1 VVKFRRLSTS
11 RWWNNRKSWIIILF
25 FLILLIVRLSK
36 TFIFRDTYYFIT
48 KPFWPGEYQQ
58 EILKKSLNQELS
70 IKLNQ
75 LERDNLRLRQL
86 LDLQKFSDASKL
98 NASVISRNTG
108 SWWRKIILNKGS
120 QNAVSTGDAVIGPGG
135 LIGIVENTSKLTSS
149 VQLLTAP
156 NSKVGVWNQRANLHG
171 LLIGVGTKTPKLL
184 FYSKN
189 VEIQIGD
196 YILSSPASTIL
207 PPNIP
212 IGIIQSIDNESQPNT
227 IATVQLTAKPE
238 AIDWVQ
244 IFRMRFE

>member
-1 VVKFRRLSTS
+1 MVKFRRLSKS
-11 RWWNNRKSWIIILF
+11 RWWNNRKSWIVILF
-25 FLILLIVRLSK
+25 VAILLFVRLSK
-36 TFIFRDTYYFIT
+36 TFVFRDAYYFIT

-58 EILKKSLNQELS
+58 EILRKSLNQELN
-70 IKLNQ
+70 IKLEQ
-75 LERDNLRLRQL
+75 LERDNLRLRQI
-86 LDLQKFSDASKL
+86 LDLQKFSEESKL
-98 NASVISRNTG
+98 NASVISRDTS
-108 SWWRKIILNKGS
+108 SWWKKILLNKGS

-171 LLIGVGTKTPKLL
+171 LLIGVGTKTPKLF

-189 VEIQIGD
+189 VDIQIGD
-196 YILSSPASTIL
+196 SILSSPASTIL

-212 IGIIQSIDNESQPNT
+212 IGIIQSIDNESKPNT
-227 IATVQLTAKPE
+227 IATIQLTAKQE

-244 IFRMRFE
+244 ILRMRF

>member
-11 RWWNNRKSWIIILF
+11 RWWNKRKSWILILF
-25 FLILLIVRLSK
+25 FLLLLNVRLSK
-36 TFIFRDTYYFIT
+36 TFIFWDFYYFIT

-58 EILKKSLNQELS
+58 EIIRKSINQELN

-75 LERDNLRLRQL
+75 LEKDNLRLREL
-86 LDLQKFSDASKL
+86 LDLQNNSEANKL
-98 NASVISRNTG
+98 NSSVIFRNTG
-108 SWWRKIILNKGS
+108 SWWKKILLNKGS
-120 QNAVSTGDAVIGPGG
+120 QNGVSTGDAVLGPGG

-149 VQLLTAP
+149 VQLLTDP

-171 LLIGVGTKTPKLL
+171 LLIGLGTKTPKLF

-189 VEIQIGD
+189 VDIKLGD

-212 IGIIQSIDNESQPNT
+212 IGIIQSIDNESKPNT

-238 AIDWVQ
+238 VIDWVQ
-244 IFRMRFE
+244 IIRMKY

>member
-1 VVKFRRLSTS
+1 MVKFRRLSTS

-36 TFIFRDTYYFIT
+36 TFIFRDVYYFIT

-58 EILKKSLNQELS
+58 EILRKSINKELN

-75 LERDNLRLRQL
+75 LEKDNLRLRRI
-86 LDLQKFSDASKL
+86 LDLQNFPEANKL
-98 NASVISRNTG
+98 NSSVISRNTS
-108 SWWRKIILNKGS
+108 SWWKKILLNKGS
-120 QNAVSTGDAVIGPGG
+120 QNGVSPGDVVTGPGG

-149 VQLLTAP
+149 VQLLTAL
-156 NSKVGVWNQRANLHG
+156 NSKVGVWNQRSNLHG
-171 LLIGVGTKTPKLL
+171 LLIGVGTKTPKLF

-189 VEIQIGD
+189 VDIQVGD

-212 IGIIQSIDNESQPNT
+212 IGIIESVDNKSKPNT

-244 IFRMRFE
+244 IIRMKF

>member
-1 VVKFRRLSTS
+1 MVKFRGFSTS
-11 RWWNNRKSWIIILF
+11 RWWNNKKYWILILF
-25 FLILLIVRLSK
+25 FFILLIVRLSK
-36 TFIFRDTYYFIT
+36 TFIFRDVLYFIT

-58 EILKKSLNQELS
+58 EILKKSVNQELN

-86 LDLQKFSDASKL
+86 LNLQNFSEANRL
-98 NASVISRNTG
+98 NSSVISRNTS
-108 SWWRKIILNKGS
+108 SWWKKILLNKGS
-120 QNAVSTGDAVIGPGG
+120 KNGVNIGDAVIGPGG

-171 LLIGVGTKTPKLL
+171 LLIGTGTKTPKLY

-189 VEIQIGD
+189 LDIKVGD

-212 IGIIQSIDNESQPNT
+212 IGIIQSIDNESKPNT
-227 IATVQLTAKPE
+227 IATVQLTAKQE

-244 IFRMRFE
+244 IFRMRF

>member
-1 VVKFRRLSTS
+1 MVKFRRLSTS
-11 RWWNNRKSWIIILF
+11 RWWNNRNTWNVILF
-25 FLILLIVRLSK
+25 FSILLVVRLSK
-36 TFIFRDTYYFIT
+36 TFIFKDIYYFLT

-58 EILKKSLNQELS
+58 EILRKSLNLELN

-75 LERDNLRLRQL
+75 LERDNLRLRRL
-86 LDLQKFSDASKL
+86 LDLQNFSEPNKL

-108 SWWRKIILNKGS
+108 SWWKNILLNKGS
-120 QNAVSTGDAVIGPGG
+120 QNGVSIGDAVIGPGG

-149 VQLLTAP
+149 VKLLTSP
-156 NSKVGVWNQRANLHG
+156 NSKVGVWNQRANLNG
-171 LLIGVGTKTPKLL
+171 LLIGVGTKTPKLF

-189 VEIQIGD
+189 VDIQIGD

-212 IGIIQSIDNESQPNT
+212 IGIIQSVDNESKPNT
-227 IATVQLTAKPE
+227 IASVQLTAKPE

-244 IFRMRFE
+244 IFRMRF

>member
-1 VVKFRRLSTS
+1 VVKFRRLSAS
-11 RWWNNRKSWIIILF
+11 RWWNKKKSWILILF
-25 FLILLIVRLSK
+25 FFLIFFLRLSK
-36 TFIFRDTYYFIT
+36 TFIFRDVYYFIT
-48 KPFWPGEYQQ
+48 KPFWPGEYQH
-58 EILKKSLNQELS
+58 EILRKSINQELN

-86 LDLQKFSDASKL
+86 LDLQNFSEANKL

-108 SWWRKIILNKGS
+108 TWWRKILLNKGS
-120 QNAVSTGDAVIGPGG
+120 HNGVSTGDVVTGPGG

-149 VQLLTAP
+149 VQLLTSP
-156 NSKVGVWNQRANLHG
+156 NIKVGVWNQRANLHG
-171 LLIGVGTKTPKLL
+171 LLIGVGTKTPKLF

-189 VEIQIGD
+189 ANINIGD

-212 IGIIQSIDNESQPNT
+212 IGIIQSIDNESKPNT
-227 IATVQLTAKPE
+227 IATVKLTANPE

-244 IFRMRFE
+244 IFRMRF

>member
-1 VVKFRRLSTS
+1 MVKFRRLSKS
-11 RWWNNRKSWIIILF
+11 RWWNNRKSWIVILF
-25 FLILLIVRLSK
+25 VAILLFVRLSK
-36 TFIFRDTYYFIT
+36 TFVFRDAYYFIT

-58 EILKKSLNQELS
+58 EILRKSLNQELN
-70 IKLNQ
+70 IKLKQ
-75 LERDNLRLRQL
+75 LERDNLRLRQI
-86 LDLQKFSDASKL
+86 LDLQKFSEANKL
-98 NASVISRNTG
+98 NASVISRDTS
-108 SWWRKIILNKGS
+108 SWWKKILLNKGS

-171 LLIGVGTKTPKLL
+171 LLIGVGTKTPKLF

-189 VEIQIGD
+189 ADVQLGD

-212 IGIIQSIDNESQPNT
+212 IGIIQSVDNESKPNT

-244 IFRMRFE
+244 IFRMRF

>member
-1 VVKFRRLSTS
+1 MVKFRRLSTS
-11 RWWNNRKSWIIILF
+11 RWWNDRKSWFIILF
-25 FLILLIVRLSK
+25 FLILLITRLSK
-36 TFIFRDTYYFIT
+36 TFVFRDLYYFLT

-58 EILKKSLNQELS
+58 EILRKSINQELN
-70 IKLNQ
+70 IKVNQ

-86 LDLQKFSDASKL
+86 LDLQSFSETNKL
-98 NASVISRNTG
+98 NSAVISRNIS
-108 SWWRKIILNKGS
+108 SWWKKILLNKGS
-120 QNAVSTGDAVIGPGG
+120 QNGVNTGDAVIGPGG
-135 LIGIVENTSKLTSS
+135 LIGIVENTSNFTAS

-156 NSKVGVWNQRANLHG
+156 NSKVGVWNQRTNLHG

-189 VEIQIGD
+189 VDIQIGD

-212 IGIIQSIDNESQPNT
+212 IGIIQSIDNESKPNT
-227 IATVQLTAKPE
+227 TATVQLIAKPE

-244 IFRMRFE
+244 IFRISF

>member
-11 RWWNNRKSWIIILF
+11 RWWSNRKSWSLILL
-25 FLILLIVRLSK
+25 FLIILIVRLSK
-36 TFIFRDTYYFIT
+36 TFIFRDVYYFIT
-48 KPFWPGEYQQ
+48 KPFWPGEYQK
-58 EILKKSLNQELS
+58 EVLRKSANQELN

-75 LERDNLRLRQL
+75 LEIDNLRLRQL
-86 LDLQKFSDASKL
+86 LDLQNFSAANKL
-98 NASVISRNTG
+98 NSSVISRNTG
-108 SWWRKIILNKGS
+108 SWWKKVLLNKGS
-120 QNAVSTGDAVIGPGG
+120 QNGVSIGDAVIGPGG
-135 LIGIVENTSKLTSS
+135 LIGIVENTSQLTSS
-149 VQLLTAP
+149 VKLLTSP

-171 LLIGVGTKTPKLL
+171 LLIGIGTNTPKLI

-189 VEIQIGD
+189 VDVKIGD

-212 IGIIQSIDNESQPNT
+212 IGIIQSVDNESKPNT

-244 IFRMRFE
+244 ILRMRF

>member
-1 VVKFRRLSTS
+1 MVKFRRLSTS
-11 RWWNNRKSWIIILF
+11 RWWNNRSTWIIIIF
-25 FLILLIVRLSK
+25 FSVLLIVRLSK
-36 TFIFRDTYYFIT
+36 TFIFRDLYYFIT

-58 EILKKSLNQELS
+58 EILRKSLNQELN

-86 LDLQKFSDASKL
+86 LDLQNFSADNKL
-98 NASVISRNTG
+98 NSSVILRNTD
-108 SWWRKIILNKGS
+108 SWWKKIILNKGS
-120 QNAVSTGDAVIGPGG
+120 QNGVRTGDVVTGPGG
-135 LIGIVENTSKLTSS
+135 LIGIIENTSRLTSS

-156 NSKVGVWNQRANLHG
+156 NSKVGVWNERANLHG
-171 LLIGVGTKTPKLL
+171 LLVGIGRKNPKLI

-189 VEIQIGD
+189 VDIKIGD

-212 IGIIQSIDNESQPNT
+212 IGIIQSIDNESEPNT
-227 IATVQLTAKPE
+227 IATVQLSANPE

-244 IFRMRFE
+244 IFRMRL

>member
-1 VVKFRRLSTS
+1 MVKFRRLSTS
-11 RWWNNRKSWIIILF
+11 RWWNYRKSWIIILI

-36 TFIFRDTYYFIT
+36 TFIFRDVYYFIT

-58 EILKKSLNQELS
+58 EILRKSINQELN

-75 LERDNLRLRQL
+75 LEKDNLRLRQL
-86 LDLQKFSDASKL
+86 LDLQSFSEANKI

-108 SWWRKIILNKGS
+108 SWWKKILLNKGS
-120 QNAVSTGDAVIGPGG
+120 QNGVSTGDAVIGPGG
-135 LIGIVENTSKLTSS
+135 LIGIVENTSRLTSS
-149 VQLLTAP
+149 VQLLTDP

-171 LLIGVGTKTPKLL
+171 LLIGVGTKTPKLF

-189 VEIQIGD
+189 ANIKIGD
-196 YILSSPASTIL
+196 FILSSPASTIL

-212 IGIIQSIDNESQPNT
+212 IGIIQSIDNESKPNT
-227 IATVQLTAKPE
+227 IATVQLTANQE

-244 IFRMRFE
+244 IFRMRF

>member
-1 VVKFRRLSTS
+1 MVKFRRLSTS
-11 RWWNNRKSWIIILF
+11 RWWNNKKSWYIVLF
-25 FLILLIVRLSK
+25 FFILLVLRLSK
-36 TFIFRDTYYFIT
+36 TFIFRDVYYFIT

-58 EILKKSLNQELS
+58 EIIRKSINQELN

-75 LERDNLRLRQL
+75 LERDNLRLRRL
-86 LDLQKFSDASKL
+86 LDLQNFSEDDKL

-108 SWWRKIILNKGS
+108 SWWKIIILNKGS
-120 QNAVSTGDAVIGPGG
+120 QSGVTTGDAVIGPGG

-149 VQLLTAP
+149 VQLLTDP
-156 NSKVGVWNQRANLHG
+156 NSKVGVWNQTANLHG
-171 LLIGVGTKTPKLL
+171 LLIGVGTKTPKIF

-189 VEIQIGD
+189 LDIKIGD
-196 YILSSPASTIL
+196 NILSSPASTIL

-212 IGIIQSIDNESQPNT
+212 IGIIQSVDNQSQTNT

-244 IFRMRFE
+244 IFKIKL

>member
-1 VVKFRRLSTS
+1 MVQFRRLTTS

-36 TFIFRDTYYFIT
+36 TFIFRDVYYFIT

-58 EILKKSLNQELS
+58 EILRKSINQEIN

-75 LERDNLRLRQL
+75 LEKDNLRLRKL
-86 LDLQKFSDASKL
+86 LDLQNFSEANML
-98 NASVISRNTG
+98 NSSVILRNTS
-108 SWWRKIILNKGS
+108 SWWKKILLNKGS
-120 QNAVSTGDAVIGPGG
+120 QNGVTTGDAVVGPGG

-149 VQLLTAP
+149 VQLLTSP
-156 NSKVGVWNQRANLHG
+156 NSKVGVWNQRANIHG
-171 LLIGVGTKTPKLL
+171 LLIGVGTKTPKLV

-189 VEIQIGD
+189 ADVQIGD
-196 YILSSPASTIL
+196 LILSSPASTIL

-212 IGIIQSIDNESQPNT
+212 IGIIQSIDNESKPNS
-227 IATVQLTAKPE
+227 IATVQLTATQE

-244 IFRMRFE
+244 IFRMRF

>member
-1 VVKFRRLSTS
+1 MIKFRRFSTS

-36 TFIFRDTYYFIT
+36 SFIFRDVYYVIT
-48 KPFWPGEYQQ
+48 RPFWPGEYQQ
-58 EILKKSLNQELS
+58 EILRKSLNKELN

-75 LERDNLRLRQL
+75 LEKDNLRLRKL
-86 LDLQKFSDASKL
+86 LHLQSFSEGKKL
-98 NASVISRNTG
+98 NSSVISRNTG
-108 SWWRKIILNKGS
+108 SWWKKIILNKGS
-120 QNAVSTGDAVIGPGG
+120 QNGVSTGDAVIGPGG
-135 LIGIVENTSKLTSS
+135 LIGIVENTSRLTSS

-171 LLIGVGTKTPKLL
+171 LLIGVGTKTPKLF

-189 VEIQIGD
+189 VDIQIGD

-212 IGIIQSIDNESQPNT
+212 IGIVQSIDNESNPNT
-227 IATVQLTAKPE
+227 IATIQLTANPE

-244 IFRMRFE
+244 IFRMKF

>member
-1 VVKFRRLSTS
+1 MVNFRRLSTS
-11 RWWNNRKSWIIILF
+11 RWWSNRKTWSIILF
-25 FLILLIVRLSK
+25 FSILLIVRLSK
-36 TFIFRDTYYFIT
+36 TYIYRDIYYFIT
-48 KPFWPGEYQQ
+48 KPFWPGEYQK
-58 EILKKSLNQELS
+58 EILRKSINQELN

-86 LDLQKFSDASKL
+86 LDLQNFSEANKL

-108 SWWRKIILNKGS
+108 SWWKKILLNKGS
-120 QNAVSTGDAVIGPGG
+120 KNGVRTGDAVIGPGG
-135 LIGIVENTSKLTSS
+135 LIGLVENTSNLTSS
-149 VQLLTAP
+149 VKLLTAP

-171 LLIGVGTKTPKLL
+171 LLIGLGTNTPQLI

-189 VEIQIGD
+189 LDIQIGD

-212 IGIIQSIDNESQPNT
+212 IGIVQSIDNDSKPYT
-227 IATVQLTAKPE
+227 IAIVQLTAKPE

-244 IFRMRFE
+244 IFRMRL

>member
-1 VVKFRRLSTS
+1 MVKFRRLSTS
-11 RWWNNRKSWIIILF
+11 RWWNNRKYWIIILF

-36 TFIFRDTYYFIT
+36 TFIFRDVYYFIT

-58 EILKKSLNQELS
+58 EILRKSINQELN

-75 LERDNLRLRQL
+75 LEKDNLRLRQL
-86 LDLQKFSDASKL
+86 LDLQNFSEANKL

-108 SWWRKIILNKGS
+108 SWWKKILINKGS
-120 QNAVSTGDAVIGPGG
+120 QNGVTTGDAVIGPGG

-171 LLIGVGTKTPKLL
+171 LLIGVGTKTPQLI

-189 VEIQIGD
+189 DNIQEGD

-212 IGIIQSIDNESQPNT
+212 IGIIQSIDNESKPNT
-227 IATVQLTAKPE
+227 IASVQLTAKPE

-244 IFRMRFE
+244 IFRMKY

>member
-1 VVKFRRLSTS
+1 MVKFRRLSKS
-11 RWWNNRKSWIIILF
+11 RWWNNRKSWIVILF
-25 FLILLIVRLSK
+25 VAILLFVRLSK
-36 TFIFRDTYYFIT
+36 TFVFRDAYYFIT

-58 EILKKSLNQELS
+58 EILRKSLNQELN
-70 IKLNQ
+70 IKLEQ
-75 LERDNLRLRQL
+75 LERDNLRLRQI
-86 LDLQKFSDASKL
+86 LDLQKFSEENKL
-98 NASVISRNTG
+98 NASVISRDTS
-108 SWWRKIILNKGS
+108 SWWKKILLNKGS

-171 LLIGVGTKTPKLL
+171 LLIGVGTKTPKLF

-189 VEIQIGD
+189 ADVQIGD

-212 IGIIQSIDNESQPNT
+212 IGIIQSIDNESKPNT
-227 IATVQLTAKPE
+227 IASVQLTAKTE

-244 IFRMRFE
+244 IFRMRF

>member
-1 VVKFRRLSTS
+1 MVKFRRLSKS
-11 RWWNNRKSWIIILF
+11 RWWNNRKSWIVILF
-25 FLILLIVRLSK
+25 VAILLFVRLSK
-36 TFIFRDTYYFIT
+36 TFVFRDAYYFIT

-58 EILKKSLNQELS
+58 EILRKSLNQELN
-70 IKLNQ
+70 IKLEQ
-75 LERDNLRLRQL
+75 LERDNLRLRQI
-86 LDLQKFSDASKL
+86 LDLQKFSEANKL
-98 NASVISRNTG
+98 NASVISRDTS
-108 SWWRKIILNKGS
+108 SWWKKILLNKGS

-171 LLIGVGTKTPKLL
+171 LLIGVGTKTPKLF

-189 VEIQIGD
+189 ADVQLGD

-212 IGIIQSIDNESQPNT
+212 IGIIQSVDNESKPNT

-244 IFRMRFE
+244 IFRMRF